1 MKSKTISIRMPIVEA
16 NSVERSAD
24 EAGLTIN
31 SFVRSMLNREHVE
44 TSVAISAL
52 QKTIEAQREEIQEAR
67 REIAELKEIVKRY
80 NEISVQIISK
90 LNSKLNER

>member
-1 MKSKTISIRMPIVEA
+1 MPLSEAEAVESAARESGLSINFYA
-16 NSVERSAD
+16 
-24 EAGLTIN
+24 
-31 SFVRSMLNREHVE
+31 RSMLNREHVE
-44 TSVAISAL
+44 TSVAVSSL
-52 QKTIEAQREEIQEAR
+52 QKLVEAQREEIQEAR

>member
-67 REIAELKEIVKRY
+67 REIAELKELVKRY
-80 NEISVQIISK
+80 TEISVQIISK

>member
-1 MKSKTISIRMPIVEA
+1 MPLSEAEAVESAARESGLSINFYA
-16 NSVERSAD
+16 
-24 EAGLTIN
+24 
-31 SFVRSMLNREHVE
+31 RSMLNSERVE
-44 TSVAISAL
+44 TAVSISSL
-52 QKTIEAQREEIQEAR
+52 RDEIQEAR